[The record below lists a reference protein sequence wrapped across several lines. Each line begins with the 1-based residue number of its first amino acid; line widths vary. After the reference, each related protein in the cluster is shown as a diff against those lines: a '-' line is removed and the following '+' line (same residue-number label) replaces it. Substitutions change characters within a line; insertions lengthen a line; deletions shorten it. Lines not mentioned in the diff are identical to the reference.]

1 MFTFHTN
8 HLHQIWLVYSTCWYQ
23 QKAMKKQFCFKTK
36 NVQGIKVWFC
46 FQQQQNTYAPN
57 AFSTKIMPRSQVTLN
72 HSVAGK
78 LMSNLPPWSPGES
91 PSRTQEPPSTQKG
104 FESKKGP
111 QKEPCQKMLQNLI
124 LNLCSIFIQL
134 VILYLTPLIHF
145 VVALHRVLASPGDI
159 FNFNT
164 SIIVFKYSILRHLLS
179 CLMKVPTSISKDSIL
194 IG

>member
-1 MFTFHTN
+1 VLAEQMM
-8 HLHQIWLVYSTCWYQ
+8 S
-23 QKAMKKQFCFKTK
+23 KAQRL
-36 NVQGIKVWFC
+36 Q
-46 FQQQQNTYAPN
+46 A
-57 AFSTKIMPRSQVTLN
+57 
-72 HSVAGK
+72 
-78 LMSNLPPWSPGES
+78 PWSPGES

-111 QKEPCQKMLQNLI
+111 QKEP
-124 LNLCSIFIQL
+124 
-134 VILYLTPLIHF
+134 PLIHF